1 MGLKKINNTYIDVS
15 IKKQNLSFFDKG
27 ILMKRFS
34 ISTAKRGVGQ
44 QKDSFK
50 TPLGKHIVRAKIGD
64 TLPIFTVFSARRPTN
79 EIWTAES
86 HLSEPQKDWILSR
99 IIWLSGCEVGF
110 NRLGDVDTMQRY
122 IYIHGTPYEN
132 DLGYPM
138 SEGCIRMGNRD
149 VIELFNLISL
159 GTSVFINEN

>member
-64 TLPIFTVFSARRPTN
+64 KLPIFTVFSARRPTN
-79 EIWTAES
+79 EIWLPEY
-86 HLSEPQKDWILSR
+86 HL
-99 IIWLSGCEVGF
+99 
-110 NRLGDVDTMQRY
+110 
-122 IYIHGTPYEN
+122 
-132 DLGYPM
+132 
-138 SEGCIRMGNRD
+138 
-149 VIELFNLISL
+149 
-159 GTSVFINEN
+159 